1 MTKLDDTINRLSGE
15 YTDRASSFWRD
26 VTGYHPSDNLR
37 SREEAN
43 KKLDAAVDSVERV
56 VNRCVTQGYIV
67 GLEEGKADLKEKVEA
82 AVKVML
88 TLADHVSEAQLA
100 IWCLKNSFHPD
111 FNASLM
117 LDYLAERDKKVKA

>member
-1 MTKLDDTINRLSGE
+1 MTKLDDTINRLSEE
-15 YTDRASSFWRD
+15 YTDPASTFWRD
-26 VTGYHPSDNLR
+26 VDIHRQSPAGPLSTMQRAS
-37 SREEAN
+37 E
-43 KKLDAAVDSVERV
+43 SVERI
-56 VNRCVTQGYIV
+56 VNRCATQGYIV

-111 FNASLM
+111 FHASLM
-117 LDYLAERDKKVKA
+117 LDYLAERDKKVKT